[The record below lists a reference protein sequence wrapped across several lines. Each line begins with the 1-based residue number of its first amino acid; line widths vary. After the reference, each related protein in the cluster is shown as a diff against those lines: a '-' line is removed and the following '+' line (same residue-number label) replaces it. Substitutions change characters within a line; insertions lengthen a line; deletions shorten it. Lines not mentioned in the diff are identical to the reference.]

1 MVKVKFTTEDGLLK
15 FKASGHANYGQY
27 GSDIVCSAI
36 TILAYTLAESVNDAK
51 KCEYLSHPPSIMI
64 SDGLIV
70 IDCLPLSEQY
80 DRMLT
85 VFNTI
90 KSGYKVL
97 TANYPENIT
106 LDDSGFSQSK

>member
-1 MVKVKFTTEDGLLK
+1 MVKVKFTTEGGLLK
-15 FKASGHANYGQY
+15 FKASGHANYGPY

-36 TILAYTLAESVNDAK
+36 TILAYTLAEAVNDAK
-51 KCEYLSHPPSIMI
+51 KCEYLSHPPSVVI

-70 IDCLPLSEQY
+70 IDCLPLSEKY

-97 TANYPENIT
+97 TTNYPENIT
-106 LDDSGFSQSK
+106 LDDSGFPQSK